1 MRTGPRGGNRATGPR
16 AAKRRQRFPVASIK
30 ILRRKGFVSGTKIGA
45 ALRFYVA
52 SVLRIEISL
61 FARDRAVSMGKNYDE
76 RLNVRIVTESHET

>member
-1 MRTGPRGGNRATGPR
+1 M
-16 AAKRRQRFPVASIK
+16 
-30 ILRRKGFVSGTKIGA
+30 SGTKIGV